1 VKSAAKTTISR
12 WSAARSS
19 VEENDNTTDPQF
31 PNDVFINIL
40 YSNILSL
47 DLGLET
53 AGVCLWTS
61 ILHNCKMAEAYY
73 KYQNQI

>member
-1 VKSAAKTTISR
+1 MKSAGKTTISK

-19 VEENDNTTDPQF
+19 VLENDNTTDPQF

-53 AGVCLWTS
+53 S
-61 ILHNCKMAEAYY
+61 IWHNCKMAEAYY
-73 KYQNQI
+73 KYHNQI